1 MYNYE
6 SGEVLGGGESM
17 VLDYEDLLPGMKLT
31 NAVATQFYAN
41 GGECEVTEFN
51 GAYHD
56 KDETSMLRYGY
67 DALLIS
73 VPECLM
79 VNVPVCTQCLRI
91 VFVPARTCLFIIS
104 VSSP

>member
-1 MYNYE
+1 MYNYA

-17 VLDYEDLLPGMKLT
+17 VLDYEDLLHGMKLT

-67 DALLIS
+67 EALLIS
-73 VPECLM
+73 VPECL
-79 VNVPVCTQCLRI
+79 V
-91 VFVPARTCLFIIS
+91 
-104 VSSP
+104 